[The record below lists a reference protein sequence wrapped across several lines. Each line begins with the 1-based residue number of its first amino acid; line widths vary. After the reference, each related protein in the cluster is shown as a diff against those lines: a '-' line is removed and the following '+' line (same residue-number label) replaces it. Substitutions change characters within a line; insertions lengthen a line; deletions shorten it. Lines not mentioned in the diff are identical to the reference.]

1 MYTKNEF
8 PQGNNYLRSLIQTA
22 ITIQRPFELTDIEY
36 DMIKYE
42 IARMVNVYYNTAIVQ
57 NVINEYDK

>member
-1 MYTKNEF
+1 M
-8 PQGNNYLRSLIQTA
+8 QTA

-42 IARMVNVYYNTAIVQ
+42 IARMVNVDYNTAIVQ